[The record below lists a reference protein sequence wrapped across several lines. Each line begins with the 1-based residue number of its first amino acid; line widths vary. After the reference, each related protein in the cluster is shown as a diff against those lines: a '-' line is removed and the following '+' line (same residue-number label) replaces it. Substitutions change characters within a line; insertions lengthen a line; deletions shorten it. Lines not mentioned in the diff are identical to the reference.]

1 MRLVAIAVLLVA
13 LSPTRATAQAQKA
26 KAPTKSE
33 PTKDL
38 APSSDELIGAW
49 RGKVTLTSGAFATL
63 KDLQYMYVFNAGG
76 TMTESSN
83 YDGVPPVPPAY
94 GVWRRTGPRMFEAK
108 YQWFQSK
115 SVSTSDELIKGGG
128 WMPDGH
134 GTIRQTITVSADG
147 NSFAS
152 KITVDLFDKAGKP
165 IAGGGS
171 GTAVG
176 ERLRFD

>member
-1 MRLVAIAVLLVA
+1 MLTSDFRAFLLISASTLVGCSAKPTTSPLV
-13 LSPTRATAQAQKA
+13 
-26 KAPTKSE
+26 
-33 PTKDL
+33 
-38 APSSDELIGAW
+38 GAW
-49 RGKVTLTSGAFATL
+49 QSNVTFTTGAFVTMKEL
-63 KDLQYMYVFNAGG
+63 RFLYSYNAGG

-115 SVSTSDELIKGGG
+115 SVSTSDELIKSGG

-134 GTIRQTITVSADG
+134 GSIRQIITVSADG
-147 NSFAS
+147 NSFTS
-152 KITVDLFDKAGKP
+152 KITVELFDKAGKP

-176 ERLRFD
+176 ERIRFQ

>member
-1 MRLVAIAVLLVA
+1 MRLVAIAAISLVCLA
-13 LSPTRATAQAQKA
+13 PPRVTAQAQN
-26 KAPTKSE
+26 
-33 PTKDL
+33 
-38 APSSDELIGAW
+38 SSDDLVGAW
-49 RGKVTLTSGAFATL
+49 RGKVTLTSGVFATL

-83 YDGVPPVPPAY
+83 FDGVPPVPPAY
-94 GVWRRTGPRMFEAK
+94 GVWRRTGPRAFEAK

-115 SVSTSDELIKGGG
+115 SVSTSDELIKNGG

-134 GTIRQTITVSADG
+134 GSIRQTFTLSVDG
-147 NSFAS
+147 NSFTS
-152 KITVDLFDKAGKP
+152 KITVELFDKAGKP

-176 ERLRFD
+176 ERIKF

>member
-1 MRLVAIAVLLVA
+1 MRLVAIAVLSLVCLA
-13 LSPTRATAQAQKA
+13 PPRATGQPQKA
-26 KAPTKSE
+26 SD
-33 PTKDL
+33 DL
-38 APSSDELIGAW
+38 VGAW
-49 RGKVTLTSGAFATL
+49 RGKVTLTSGAFAPL

-94 GVWRRTGPRMFEAK
+94 GVWRRTGPRVFEAK

-115 SVSTSDELIKGGG
+115 SVSTSDELIKSGG
-128 WMPDGH
+128 WLPDGYGSIH
-134 GTIRQTITVSADG
+134 QTITMSADG
-147 NSFAS
+147 NSFTS
-152 KITVDLFDKAGKP
+152 KITVELFDKAGKP

-176 ERLRFD
+176 ERIRFN

>member
-1 MRLVAIAVLLVA
+1 MRLVAIAVLSLCLA
-13 LSPTRATAQAQKA
+13 SSRATAQAQQA
-26 KAPTKSE
+26 SD
-33 PTKDL
+33 DL
-38 APSSDELIGAW
+38 VGAW
-49 RGKVTLTSGAFATL
+49 RGKVTLTSGVFAAL

-94 GVWRRTGPRMFEAK
+94 GVWRRTGPRAFEAK

-115 SVSTSDELIKGGG
+115 SVSTSAELMKSGG

-134 GTIRQTITVSADG
+134 GSIQQTITLSADG
-147 NSFAS
+147 KSFTS
-152 KITVDLFDKAGKP
+152 RITVDLFDKAGKP

-176 ERLRFD
+176 ERIKFN

>member
-1 MRLVAIAVLLVA
+1 MRLLTIAAIGVASLASA
-13 LSPTRATAQAQKA
+13 RATAQTQKA
-26 KAPTKSE
+26 TD
-33 PTKDL
+33 DL
-38 APSSDELIGAW
+38 VGAW

-63 KDLQYMYVFNAGG
+63 KDLQYMYVFNVGG

-94 GVWRRTGPRMFEAK
+94 GVWRRTGARTFEAK

-115 SVSTSDELIKGGG
+115 SVSTSDELIKSGG
-128 WMPDGH
+128 WLPDGH
-134 GTIRQTITVSADG
+134 GTIRQIITLSADG
-147 NSFAS
+147 NRFSS
-152 KITVDLFDKAGKP
+152 KIAVELFDKTGKP

-176 ERLRFD
+176 ERIRFD

>member
-1 MRLVAIAVLLVA
+1 MRVVAIAILGLA
-13 LSPTRATAQAQKA
+13 CLAPARATGQTQKA
-26 KAPTKSE
+26 SD
-33 PTKDL
+33 DL
-38 APSSDELIGAW
+38 VGAW
-49 RGKVTLTSGAFATL
+49 RGKVTLTSGVFATL

-94 GVWRRTGPRMFEAK
+94 GVWRRTGPRTFEAK

-115 SVSTSDELIKGGG
+115 SVSTSDELIKSGG

-147 NSFAS
+147 NGFAS
-152 KITVDLFDKAGKP
+152 KITVELFDKAGKP
-165 IAGGGS
+165 VAGGGS

-176 ERLRFD
+176 ERVRFH

>member
-1 MRLVAIAVLLVA
+1 MRLVAIAVLSLVCV
-13 LSPTRATAQAQKA
+13 SPSWATAQAQK
-26 KAPTKSE
+26 
-33 PTKDL
+33 
-38 APSSDELIGAW
+38 SSDDLVGAW
-49 RGKVTLTSGAFATL
+49 RGKVTLTAGVFAAL

-94 GVWRRTGPRMFEAK
+94 GVWRRTGPRVFEAK

-115 SVSTSDELIKGGG
+115 SVSSSDELIKSGG

-134 GTIRQTITVSADG
+134 GTIRQTFTVSDDG
-147 NSFAS
+147 NSFTS
-152 KITVDLFDKAGKP
+152 KIIVELFDKAGKA

-176 ERLRFD
+176 

>member
-1 MRLVAIAVLLVA
+1 MKRVAIAVIGLACLAPA
-13 LSPTRATAQAQKA
+13 LANGQTQKA
-26 KAPTKSE
+26 SA
-33 PTKDL
+33 DL
-38 APSSDELIGAW
+38 VGAW
-49 RGKVTLTSGAFATL
+49 RGKVTLTSGVFASL

-94 GVWRRTGPRMFEAK
+94 GVWRRTGPATFEAK

-115 SVSTSDELIKGGG
+115 SVSTSDELIKNGG

-134 GTIRQTITVSADG
+134 GNIRQTITLSADG
-147 NSFAS
+147 NSFTS
-152 KITVDLFDKAGKP
+152 KITVELFDKAGKP
-165 IAGGGS
+165 ITGGGA

-176 ERLRFD
+176 ERIRFP

>member
-1 MRLVAIAVLLVA
+1 MRLAAIAVLSLSVA
-13 LSPTRATAQAQKA
+13 TRSTAQTQKA
-26 KAPTKSE
+26 SD
-33 PTKDL
+33 DL
-38 APSSDELIGAW
+38 VGAW

-94 GVWRRTGPRMFEAK
+94 GVWRRTGPRVFEAK

-115 SVSTSDELIKGGG
+115 SVSTSDELIKSGG

-134 GTIRQTITVSADG
+134 GNIRQTITVSADG

-152 KITVDLFDKAGKP
+152 KITVELFDKAGKP

-176 ERLRFD
+176 ERIRFP